1 MRYLAEVQKQ
11 SKGFMG
17 GVETKLKLLANQRND
32 RSWSAISGNEFVE
45 VEDVGNLGEGAL
57 VIADIVNRQVKG
69 KLETASKEIIG
80 VLQGFSRLQEKTKS
94 QEEEIQVWK
103 ESLTIQS

>member
-1 MRYLAEVQKQ
+1 
-11 SKGFMG
+11 MG

-57 VIADIVNRQVKG
+57 IIADVVNRQVQG
-69 KLETASKEIIG
+69 KMEPASKEILA
-80 VLQGFSRLQEKTKS
+80 VLQGFSRLQEKRK
-94 QEEEIQVWK
+94 VK
-103 ESLTIQS
+103 KKKLKFGKNL